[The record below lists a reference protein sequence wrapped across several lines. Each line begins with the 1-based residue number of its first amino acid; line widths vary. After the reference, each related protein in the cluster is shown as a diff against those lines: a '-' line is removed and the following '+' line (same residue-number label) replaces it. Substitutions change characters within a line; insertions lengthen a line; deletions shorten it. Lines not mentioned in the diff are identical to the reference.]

1 MHFSHI
7 TPNDAGR
14 YFCTAQN
21 VHGNVTKVAQV
32 IVNRNEII
40 DNGQGG
46 QRVQEVVEGETI
58 SLYCRSPQE
67 NASPSTIVSFRN
79 FFINKFE
86 LNFKNTIQNQTSRT
100 LNISTSKSI
109 TSKFT
114 TQ

>member
-1 MHFSHI
+1 MFFIIFQTVSYSRFFVQRSVSRRGNYLHFSHI

-58 SLYCRSPQE
+58 SLYCRSPHE
-67 NASPSTIVSFRN
+67 NASPSTIVSFRK
-79 FFINKFE
+79 FFFD
-86 LNFKNTIQNQTSRT
+86 
-100 LNISTSKSI
+100 
-109 TSKFT
+109 
-114 TQ
+114 

>member
-14 YFCTAQN
+14 YVCTAQN

-46 QRVQEVVEGETI
+46 QRVQEVVEGQTI
-58 SLYCRSPQE
+58 SLYCRSPHE
-67 NASPSTIVSFRN
+67 NASPSTIVSFRM
-79 FFINKFE
+79 FLTNKSE
-86 LNFKNTIQNQTSRT
+86 LDYGLPLKSRHLQP
-100 LNISTSKSI
+100 LNISSRKQKPI
-109 TSKFT
+109 
-114 TQ
+114 